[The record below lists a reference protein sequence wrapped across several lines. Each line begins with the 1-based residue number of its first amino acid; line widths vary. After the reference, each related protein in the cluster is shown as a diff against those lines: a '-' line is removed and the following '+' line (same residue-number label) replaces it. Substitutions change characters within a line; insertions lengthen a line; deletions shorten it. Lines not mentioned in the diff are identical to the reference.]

1 MLLNKVVLEGTD
13 ILLVIFAIYLFSCY
27 FDIFF
32 TRRKKRILAGIGYMV
47 FVIWQFVLSSVSI
60 LPVYINISITIIVTF
75 ISVMFIYE
83 GGKWNKCIFTLAF
96 NAIWMMIETLSGYV
110 LSIYCMQFI
119 NFQIYEILGSV
130 ISKLL
135 FLILIFSLKRV
146 FSSNGITEFSAKYSV
161 MLILIPIGS
170 IYVMNEIFLF
180 SYKINSNRAY
190 FHSAVAAIILLCLNV
205 LIFYIYVKLTDDLQ
219 LRRMTSVY
227 EQQLELCERHQQE
240 REISTLQLRDA
251 KHNMKNNL
259 VSILAYAEQEKYEK
273 IIEFVNEIMEESG
286 MALSAISNSGNI
298 VIDSLLGYWHLVAK
312 RKGIDFLVN
321 VSIPMKMS
329 FKGADICLILGNL
342 LENAVEA
349 AEKVR
354 ENKYIKIK
362 MKYDKSNLLIFLI
375 NSYQGQLIK
384 MKDKSLKSTKS
395 DVGNHGVGLPSGYR
409 AVAKYHGTV
418 TIDDSIPEQ
427 FGIRVVLYGSEE

>member
-240 REISTLQLRDA
+240 REISMLQLRDA

-395 DVGNHGVGLPSGYR
+395 DVGNHGVGLPSVYR

-427 FGIRVVLYGSEE
+427 FDIRVVLYGSEE

>member
-205 LIFYIYVKLTDDLQ
+205 LIFYIYVKLTD
-219 LRRMTSVY
+219 
-227 EQQLELCERHQQE
+227 
-240 REISTLQLRDA
+240 A

-395 DVGNHGVGLPSGYR
+395 DVGNHGVGLPSVYR

>member
-1 MLLNKVVLEGTD
+1 MRPL
-13 ILLVIFAIYLFSCY
+13 
-27 FDIFF
+27 
-32 TRRKKRILAGIGYMV
+32 
-47 FVIWQFVLSSVSI
+47 
-60 LPVYINISITIIVTF
+60 
-75 ISVMFIYE
+75 
-83 GGKWNKCIFTLAF
+83 
-96 NAIWMMIETLSGYV
+96 
-110 LSIYCMQFI
+110 YCMQFI

-395 DVGNHGVGLPSGYR
+395 DVGNHGVGLPSVYR